1 MTDMLR
7 FSCYSPD
14 WESRRR
20 DTPFP
25 APEQLPGC
33 ECVHGRS
40 LRCRA
45 EIKNKTSGLA
55 LLSVRVWFRC
65 HKSVQHTTT
74 PRLRTAESYVLVRPR
89 TDVKKTMGKALLVHT
104 YLTVPTF
111 ISNPYPQLYQ
121 LPTTPTPT
129 LGHAG
134 AAKVRAGAERYN
146 GLA

>member
-1 MTDMLR
+1 MEPMWAITVQL
-7 FSCYSPD
+7 FYV
-14 WESRRR
+14 RRWVGR
-20 DTPFP
+20 C
-25 APEQLPGC
+25 GC
-33 ECVHGRS
+33 VDGC
-40 LRCRA
+40 
-45 EIKNKTSGLA
+45 
-55 LLSVRVWFRC
+55 
-65 HKSVQHTTT
+65 
-74 PRLRTAESYVLVRPR
+74 YVLVRPR